1 MVSTKALQEFK
12 QIYKDEYG
20 TDLDDQIALDKAERF
35 LMLMRAIY
43 RPIPKNSPFLKGGN
57 YGSKVKPKNKS

>member
-20 TDLDDQIALDKAERF
+20 TDLDDQTALDKAERF

-43 RPIPKNSPFLKGGN
+43 RPIPRDSKFLKGGMN
-57 YGSKVKPKNKS
+57 GTKPKSKS